1 MEDKK
6 EIKIQL
12 EFTEGPIWDTDLSTG
27 CPDTE
32 IPFIDNDPILIKYNQ
47 LCLNLYRSYYEF
59 DSHDQG
65 CWFNFE
71 QEKAD
76 KSKML
81 EYINI
86 IVNRLNELNDGSY
99 IVDDRETQRLNEL

>member
-1 MEDKK
+1 MENKK

-12 EFTEGPIWDTDLSTG
+12 EFTEGPIWHTDLVTG
-27 CPDTE
+27 GPDTE

-47 LCLNLYRSYYEF
+47 LSLNLFRSYYEF
-59 DSHDQG
+59 NSHNQG

-76 KSKML
+76 KEIML
-81 EYINI
+81 GYINI
-86 IVNRLNELNDGSY
+86 IINRLNELNDGSY
-99 IVDDRETQRLNEL
+99 IIDDRETERLKNL